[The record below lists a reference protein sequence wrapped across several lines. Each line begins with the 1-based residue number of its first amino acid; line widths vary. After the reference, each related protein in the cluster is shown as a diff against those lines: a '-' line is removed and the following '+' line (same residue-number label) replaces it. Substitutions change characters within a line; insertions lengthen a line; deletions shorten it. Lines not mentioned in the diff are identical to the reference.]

1 MSQDKSSPIGSPDSG
16 VEDALAASINK
27 LLLDNPDNDKDSSE
41 EKEADEVI
49 ESGKPS
55 NGKKVVIIQ
64 THPHQYRGT
73 SVSSDETMPSPGEDR
88 DVTGPK
94 TKEERLDL
102 LRDLLETYFSD
113 NYLTRDIFLLKHFR
127 KSKEGWISLKFMA
140 SYKKI
145 KRTAKNRAEVEE
157 AIRMSPLLEM
167 NEDESKV
174 RRLAPFPAC
183 IEDYIP
189 TRMCLTGALSREMRN
204 LVTLSNFLSTYGEV
218 ASLQVL
224 RPGVNVPESLMST
237 ANNFP
242 QMRDQWCALVE
253 FDEIEAAGKLASDVN
268 NRKIDKGLTWAM
280 ELVMPWKN
288 RKNSERQEKTLW
300 TESVKNRCR
309 SCPSSGYSSPCLTPE
324 QSPLGCPGR
333 HNEYRGM
340 SKRERIMMTR
350 GCQGNCC
357 QHTHFP
363 STCGTCCCKKTHNH
377 RVHRKSENGTPHK
390 SPKRTTSHMNAETCE
405 NWRTAP
411 MIH

>member
-1 MSQDKSSPIGSPDSG
+1 MSEDKEISVGSPDSG
-16 VEDALAASINK
+16 VEEALAASINK
-27 LLLDNPDNDKDSSE
+27 LLLDNGETGKGLSE
-41 EKEADEVI
+41 EKEVDEVI
-49 ESGKPS
+49 VSEKSS
-55 NGKKVVIIQ
+55 SGKKVVIIQ
-64 THPHQYRGT
+64 SHPRQYRGA
-73 SVSSDETMPSPGEDR
+73 SVSSDDAMPSPGEDP
-88 DVTGPK
+88 GFK
-94 TKEERLDL
+94 TKDERLDL

-167 NEDESKV
+167 NDEGNKV

-183 IEDYIP
+183 IDEYIP
-189 TRMCLTGALSREMRN
+189 TRMCLMGPLPRDMRN
-204 LVTLSNFLSTYGEV
+204 LVTLSDFLSKYGEV

-224 RPGVNVPESLMST
+224 RPGVNIPESLLST

-253 FDEIEAAGKLASDVN
+253 FDEIKAAGKLASDIADRKVN
-268 NRKIDKGLTWAM
+268 NGLTWAM

-288 RKNSERQEKTLW
+288 RKNSERQENTIS
-300 TESVKNRCR
+300 TESARNRCR
-309 SCPSSGYSSPCLTPE
+309 SCPSSGYSSPCQTPE

-333 HNEYRGM
+333 HTEYRGM
-340 SKRERIMMTR
+340 SKRERIMTNR
-350 GCQGNCC
+350 GCQGSCC

-363 STCGTCCCKKTHNH
+363 SNCNSCCKTVYHQ
-377 RVHRKSENGTPHK
+377 RVHRLSESGSSYR
-390 SPKRTTSHMNAETCE
+390 SPKRSSSHMTAETCE

-411 MIH
+411 VIH